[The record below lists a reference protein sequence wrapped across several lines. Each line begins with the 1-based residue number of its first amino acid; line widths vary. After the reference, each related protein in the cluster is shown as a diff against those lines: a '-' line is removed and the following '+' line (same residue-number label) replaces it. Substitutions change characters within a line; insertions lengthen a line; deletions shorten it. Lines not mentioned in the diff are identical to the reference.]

1 MKRYRIILILT
12 SAFIL
17 ICSNNFAQDKQAE
30 LKLSFAK
37 EDSLNVCKVNV
48 VSEGQPVA
56 EVSVKLFVKRLFG
69 LLPVG
74 EESTDETGV
83 ASFEVPNDIPADAS
97 GKLTIIAK
105 IEDDENYENVET
117 EAAVNWGVIIKDDDS
132 VKLDRSLSA
141 SRENAPIYF
150 IIVSNLIIAGIW
162 GTIFYV
168 ILQVFKIKRISSI
181 NKKV

>member
-1 MKRYRIILILT
+1 MKLYRKILIIT
-12 SAFIL
+12 SAL
-17 ICSNNFAQDKQAE
+17 LLTVGHNFAQDKQAE
-30 LKLSFAK
+30 LKLDFAK

-83 ASFEVPNDIPADAS
+83 ASFEVPNDIPGDAS

-117 EAAVNWGVIIKDDDS
+117 EAAVNWGVIKKDDTS
-132 VKLDRSLSA
+132 IVANRSLAA

-150 IIVSNLIIAGIW
+150 IIVSNLIIIGIW
-162 GTIFYV
+162 GTILYV
-168 ILQVFKIKRISSI
+168 VLQVFKIKRISSI